1 MSQLTPTTGT
11 GRGIITDL
19 EGEAGRWAA
28 EAAEDELDTFTR
40 LAAISRRDKLRDIL
54 RWLPAEI
61 AEVELEAVRMDAEA
75 SARQLLEPVA

>member
-1 MSQLTPTTGT
+1 MTRLTPTTGT

-28 EAAEDELDTFTR
+28 EASGDEMNTFTR
-40 LAAISRRDKLRDIL
+40 IAAISRRDKLRDLL

-61 AEVELEAVRMDAEA
+61 AEVELEAVRMAA
-75 SARQLLEPVA
+75 AVQPEPVV